1 MEKENNKSIVEKV
14 SVLTGFIKNVKY
26 LVLTIIALVM
36 LGGAIFSGAG
46 KDMVLSVYENI
57 TGQKYQDFS
66 PVKDYS
72 NATYII
78 LKDKLSRDKN
88 IELKNADI
96 TIFQV
101 SDTLHRYRVELKN
114 EVYFYSV
121 KKQQNGIWQIYK
133 E

>member
-1 MEKENNKSIVEKV
+1 MEKEKNKSIVEKIG
-14 SVLTGFIKNVKY
+14 VLTGFLKNVKF
-26 LVLTIIALVM
+26 LVLTIIALVI
-36 LGGAIFSGAG
+36 LGGAIISGDG
-46 KDMVLSVYENI
+46 KDIVLSLYKNV
-57 TGQKYQDFS
+57 TGEKYQTFS

-88 IELKNADI
+88 IGLENADI
-96 TIFQV
+96 TIFKE
-101 SDTLHRYRVELKN
+101 SDSLHKYRVELKE

-121 KKQQNGIWQIYK
+121 KKKQNGTWQIYK

>member
-1 MEKENNKSIVEKV
+1 MEKENNKSIVEKLGI
-14 SVLTGFIKNVKY
+14 LTGFIKNVKF
-26 LVLTIIALVM
+26 LLLTIIALVA

-46 KDMVLSVYENI
+46 KDIALSLYKNV
-57 TGQKYQDFS
+57 TGQKYRTFS
-66 PVKDYS
+66 PIKDYS

-88 IELKNADI
+88 IGLENTDI
-96 TIFQV
+96 TIFQE
-101 SDTLHRYRVELKN
+101 SETLHRYRVKLKD

-121 KKQQNGIWQIYK
+121 KKKQNETWQIYK

>member
-46 KDMVLSVYENI
+46 KNIALSVYENL

-96 TIFQV
+96 TIFQA

>member
-1 MEKENNKSIVEKV
+1 MEKEKNKSIVEKIG
-14 SVLTGFIKNVKY
+14 VLTGFLKNVKF
-26 LVLTIIALVM
+26 LVLTIIALVI
-36 LGGAIFSGAG
+36 LGGAIISGDG
-46 KDMVLSVYENI
+46 KDIVLSLYKNV
-57 TGQKYQDFS
+57 TGEKYQTFS

-88 IELKNADI
+88 IGLENADI
-96 TIFQV
+96 TILKE
-101 SDTLHRYRVELKN
+101 SDSLHKYRVELKE

-121 KKQQNGIWQIYK
+121 KKKQNGTWQIYK